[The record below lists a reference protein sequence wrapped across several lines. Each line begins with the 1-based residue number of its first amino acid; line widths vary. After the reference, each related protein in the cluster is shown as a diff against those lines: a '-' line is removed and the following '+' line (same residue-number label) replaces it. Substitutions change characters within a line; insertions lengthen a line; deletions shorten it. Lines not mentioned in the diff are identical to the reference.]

1 MTRLATTRFRVW
13 LGAIPFV
20 LLLAGCD
27 NIWEWTADDS
37 SFDALMSD
45 GRDALR
51 SEQYAVAEEKFTAAV
66 EMRPDNSDARYY
78 LAKAA
83 VLSADVDVYF
93 IVQTLTNHAP
103 GSSAVE
109 IFNYE
114 SPRANAIYRANYVV
128 LQNLQPIRLG
138 LALQGSIPR
147 QNVDLDLAIAYL
159 LRAILRLRDTNGD
172 GVVDGNDLPPSAFVL
187 SQLGSSYF
195 FEGLQSLT
203 PEQLNSMLGE
213 AGSLLHEGGQVMLDV
228 SGDSGIDVD
237 ALNNL
242 YTTLQSDVGAYY
254 FNDGTP
260 GNPGIGDND
269 GDGVADEECFNGMDD
284 DADGRTDEDARVA
297 GC

>member
-172 GVVDGNDLPPSAFVL
+172 GVVDGNDLPPSALVL